1 MDKIPALIAKRPI
14 LHLAKLYHVG
24 DELPTS
30 DPVMLDAWL
39 DAGSAEWQKDPAE
52 VEEVPADKQQEED
65 QEVPADKQQ
74 EEDQEVPA
82 DKQQE
87 EDQEVPA
94 DKQQEEDQE
103 VPADKQQ
110 ENSETIVTDKKAN
123 PQTAEPGLPGESGSG
138 EPDELVGKVPKTPE
152 RKTKKGA
159 K

>member
-39 DAGSAEWQKDPAE
+39 EAGSAEWQKDPEE
-52 VEEVPADKQQEED
+52 VEENTVDEQPEDNQEAPADEQ
-65 QEVPADKQQ
+65 P
-74 EEDQEVPA
+74 
-82 DKQQE
+82 
-87 EDQEVPA
+87 
-94 DKQQEEDQE
+94 
-103 VPADKQQ
+103 
-110 ENSETIVTDKKAN
+110 ENPETIVTDKKAD

-138 EPDELVGKVPKTPE
+138 EPEELVGKVPKTPE

>member
-74 EEDQEVPA
+74 E
-82 DKQQE
+82 
-87 EDQEVPA
+87 
-94 DKQQEEDQE
+94 
-103 VPADKQQ
+103 
-110 ENSETIVTDKKAN
+110 NSETIVTDEKAN

-138 EPDELVGKVPKTPE
+138 EPDELVGKIPKTPE

>member
-74 EEDQEVPA
+74 E
-82 DKQQE
+82 
-87 EDQEVPA
+87 
-94 DKQQEEDQE
+94 
-103 VPADKQQ
+103 
-110 ENSETIVTDKKAN
+110 NSETIVTDKKAN
-123 PQTAEPGLPGESGSG
+123 LQTAEPGLPGESGSG

>member
-52 VEEVPADKQQEED
+52 VEEVP
-65 QEVPADKQQ
+65 V
-74 EEDQEVPA
+74 
-82 DKQQE
+82 
-87 EDQEVPA
+87 

-110 ENSETIVTDKKAN
+110 ENSETVVTDKKAN

>member
-52 VEEVPADKQQEED
+52 VEEVPVDKQQEED
-65 QEVPADKQQ
+65 QEVPANKQQ
-74 EEDQEVPA
+74 EED
-82 DKQQE
+82 
-87 EDQEVPA
+87 
-94 DKQQEEDQE
+94 QEEDQE

>member
-52 VEEVPADKQQEED
+52 VEEVPVDKQQEED

-74 EEDQEVPA
+74 EEDKEE
-82 DKQQE
+82 DQE
-87 EDQEVPA
+87 EDQEVP
-94 DKQQEEDQE
+94 E
-103 VPADKQQ
+103 DKQQ

>member
-52 VEEVPADKQQEED
+52 VEEVPVDKQQEED

-74 EEDQEVPA
+74 EED
-82 DKQQE
+82 
-87 EDQEVPA
+87 
-94 DKQQEEDQE
+94 QEEDQE

-138 EPDELVGKVPKTPE
+138 EPDELAGKVPKTPE

>member
-52 VEEVPADKQQEED
+52 VEEVPVDKQQEED
-65 QEVPADKQQ
+65 QEVP
-74 EEDQEVPA
+74 V
-82 DKQQE
+82 
-87 EDQEVPA
+87 
-94 DKQQEEDQE
+94 
-103 VPADKQQ
+103 DKQQ
-110 ENSETIVTDKKAN
+110 ENLETIVTDKKAN

>member
-1 MDKIPALIAKRPI
+1 MDKIPVLIAKRPI

-52 VEEVPADKQQEED
+52 VE
-65 QEVPADKQQ
+65 
-74 EEDQEVPA
+74 EVPA

>member
-30 DPVMLDAWL
+30 DPVMLNAWL

-159 K
+159 T

>member
-1 MDKIPALIAKRPI
+1 MDKIHALIAKRPI

-52 VEEVPADKQQEED
+52 VEEVP
-65 QEVPADKQQ
+65 V
-74 EEDQEVPA
+74 
-82 DKQQE
+82 
-87 EDQEVPA
+87 

-110 ENSETIVTDKKAN
+110 ENLETIVTDKKAN

>member
-74 EEDQEVPA
+74 E
-82 DKQQE
+82 
-87 EDQEVPA
+87 
-94 DKQQEEDQE
+94 
-103 VPADKQQ
+103 
-110 ENSETIVTDKKAN
+110 NSETIVTDKKAN
-123 PQTAEPGLPGESGSG
+123 PKTAEPGLPGESGSG

>member
-30 DPVMLDAWL
+30 DPVMLNAWL

-65 QEVPADKQQ
+65 QEAPADKQQ
-74 EEDQEVPA
+74 EEDQEA
-82 DKQQE
+82 
-87 EDQEVPA
+87 
-94 DKQQEEDQE
+94 
-103 VPADKQQ
+103 PADKQQ

>member
-65 QEVPADKQQ
+65 QE
-74 EEDQEVPA
+74 
-82 DKQQE
+82 
-87 EDQEVPA
+87 
-94 DKQQEEDQE
+94 EDQE

-152 RKTKKGA
+152 RKTKKEQNNGLQRSDQGRCE
-159 K
+159 KCIHESGRIL

>member
-52 VEEVPADKQQEED
+52 VEEVPVDKQQEED

-74 EEDQEVPA
+74 EEDQEEDQEVPV

-87 EDQEVPA
+87 EDQEVS
-94 DKQQEEDQE
+94 
-103 VPADKQQ
+103 ADKQQ
-110 ENSETIVTDKKAN
+110 ENLETIVTDKKAN

>member
-52 VEEVPADKQQEED
+52 VEEVP
-65 QEVPADKQQ
+65 V
-74 EEDQEVPA
+74 V
-82 DKQQE
+82 
-87 EDQEVPA
+87 
-94 DKQQEEDQE
+94 KQQEEDQE

>member
-30 DPVMLDAWL
+30 DPVMLNAWL

-52 VEEVPADKQQEED
+52 VEGVPADKQQEED

>member
-39 DAGSAEWQKDPAE
+39 DVGSAEWQKDPAE
-52 VEEVPADKQQEED
+52 VEEVP
-65 QEVPADKQQ
+65 V
-74 EEDQEVPA
+74 
-82 DKQQE
+82 
-87 EDQEVPA
+87 

>member
-52 VEEVPADKQQEED
+52 VEEVPVDKQQEED

-74 EEDQEVPA
+74 EEDQE
-82 DKQQE
+82 
-87 EDQEVPA
+87 EDQEVPV

-110 ENSETIVTDKKAN
+110 ENLETIVTDKKAN

-138 EPDELVGKVPKTPE
+138 EPDELVGKVPKTSE

>member
-39 DAGSAEWQKDPAE
+39 DAGSAEWQKDPTE

-65 QEVPADKQQ
+65 QE
-74 EEDQEVPA
+74 EDQEVPA

-87 EDQEVPA
+87 ED
-94 DKQQEEDQE
+94 QEEDQE

>member
-1 MDKIPALIAKRPI
+1 
-14 LHLAKLYHVG
+14 
-24 DELPTS
+24 
-30 DPVMLDAWL
+30 MLDAWL

-74 EEDQEVPA
+74 EEDQE
-82 DKQQE
+82 E
-87 EDQEVPA
+87 
-94 DKQQEEDQE
+94 
-103 VPADKQQ
+103 PADKQQ

>member
-52 VEEVPADKQQEED
+52 VEEVPVDKQQEED
-65 QEVPADKQQ
+65 QEVPADKH
-74 EEDQEVPA
+74 
-82 DKQQE
+82 
-87 EDQEVPA
+87 
-94 DKQQEEDQE
+94 QEEDQE

-138 EPDELVGKVPKTPE
+138 EPDELVGKVPKTLE

>member
-52 VEEVPADKQQEED
+52 VEEVP
-65 QEVPADKQQ
+65 V
-74 EEDQEVPA
+74 
-82 DKQQE
+82 
-87 EDQEVPA
+87 

-110 ENSETIVTDKKAN
+110 ENSETTVTDKKAN

>member
-39 DAGSAEWQKDPAE
+39 EAGSAEWQKDPEE
-52 VEEVPADKQQEED
+52 VEENSVDEQPEDNQEAPADEQPEDNQEA
-65 QEVPADKQQ
+65 PADEQ
-74 EEDQEVPA
+74 P
-82 DKQQE
+82 
-87 EDQEVPA
+87 
-94 DKQQEEDQE
+94 
-103 VPADKQQ
+103 
-110 ENSETIVTDKKAN
+110 ENPETIVTDEKAD

-138 EPDELVGKVPKTPE
+138 EPEELVGKVPKTPE

>member
-14 LHLAKLYHVG
+14 LHLAKLYHMG

-52 VEEVPADKQQEED
+52 VEEVPVDKQQEED

-74 EEDQEVPA
+74 EED
-82 DKQQE
+82 
-87 EDQEVPA
+87 
-94 DKQQEEDQE
+94 QEEDQE

>member
-52 VEEVPADKQQEED
+52 VEEVP
-65 QEVPADKQQ
+65 V
-74 EEDQEVPA
+74 
-82 DKQQE
+82 
-87 EDQEVPA
+87 
-94 DKQQEEDQE
+94 
-103 VPADKQQ
+103 DKQQ
-110 ENSETIVTDKKAN
+110 ENLETIVTDKKAN

>member
-52 VEEVPADKQQEED
+52 VEEVPVDKQQEED
-65 QEVPADKQQ
+65 
-74 EEDQEVPA
+74 
-82 DKQQE
+82 
-87 EDQEVPA
+87 
-94 DKQQEEDQE
+94 QEEDQE

>member
-94 DKQQEEDQE
+94 DKQQE
-103 VPADKQQ
+103 
-110 ENSETIVTDKKAN
+110 NSETIVTDEKAN

-138 EPDELVGKVPKTPE
+138 EPDELVGKIPKTPE

>member
-30 DPVMLDAWL
+30 DPVMLNAWL

-52 VEEVPADKQQEED
+52 VEG
-65 QEVPADKQQ
+65 
-74 EEDQEVPA
+74 
-82 DKQQE
+82 
-87 EDQEVPA
+87 VPA

>member
-74 EEDQEVPA
+74 EEDQE
-82 DKQQE
+82 E
-87 EDQEVPA
+87 
-94 DKQQEEDQE
+94 
-103 VPADKQQ
+103 PADKQQ

>member
-1 MDKIPALIAKRPI
+1 MDKILALIAKRPI

-52 VEEVPADKQQEED
+52 VEEVP
-65 QEVPADKQQ
+65 V
-74 EEDQEVPA
+74 
-82 DKQQE
+82 
-87 EDQEVPA
+87 

-110 ENSETIVTDKKAN
+110 ENLETIVTDKKAN

>member
-39 DAGSAEWQKDPAE
+39 DAGSAEWQKDPTE
-52 VEEVPADKQQEED
+52 VEEVPADKQQE
-65 QEVPADKQQ
+65 K
-74 EEDQEVPA
+74 
-82 DKQQE
+82 
-87 EDQEVPA
+87 
-94 DKQQEEDQE
+94 DQE

>member
-74 EEDQEVPA
+74 E
-82 DKQQE
+82 
-87 EDQEVPA
+87 
-94 DKQQEEDQE
+94 
-103 VPADKQQ
+103 
-110 ENSETIVTDKKAN
+110 NSETIVTDNRSGCNKRN
-123 PQTAEPGLPGESGSG
+123 ESAGCSGKSWRCASYIGS
-138 EPDELVGKVPKTPE
+138 
-152 RKTKKGA
+152 
-159 K
+159 

>member
-1 MDKIPALIAKRPI
+1 MNKIPTHIAKRPI
-14 LHLAKLYHVG
+14 LDLAKLYHVG

-52 VEEVPADKQQEED
+52 VE
-65 QEVPADKQQ
+65 
-74 EEDQEVPA
+74 
-82 DKQQE
+82 
-87 EDQEVPA
+87 EVPA

>member
-39 DAGSAEWQKDPAE
+39 EAGSAEWQKDPAE
-52 VEEVPADKQQEED
+52 VE
-65 QEVPADKQQ
+65 
-74 EEDQEVPA
+74 
-82 DKQQE
+82 
-87 EDQEVPA
+87 EVPA

-138 EPDELVGKVPKTPE
+138 EPDEMVGKVPKTPE

>member
-52 VEEVPADKQQEED
+52 VEEVP
-65 QEVPADKQQ
+65 V
-74 EEDQEVPA
+74 